1 MSRRSD
7 LLRSWFR
14 AGADRA
20 AERFGDLAPIAAV
33 RRIVREA
40 RNQQTEIDQK
50 ALTRAVA
57 HMSGVASASV
67 NVRADGIHVDASFVN
82 GVPLACKLAP
92 VASRFAP
99 RGAKELIFRVE
110 PRAALKH
117 RELRDVT
124 SAIAGLI
131 AHHLW
136 AVVLARHSVGDFGGA
151 IVDRDGTECL
161 RVDLR
166 TVPAVRTVMRQR
178 TGAMVLEV
186 LTLHDLRPQDGSLA
200 MQVKL
205 PSVF

>member
-7 LLRSWFR
+7 LFRSLFR

-20 AERFGDLAPIAAV
+20 AERLGELGPVAAV

-57 HMSGVASASV
+57 HLQGVSSASV
-67 NVRADGIHVDASFVN
+67 NVRPDGIHIDASFDREE
-82 GVPLACKLAP
+82 PLICKLTP

-99 RGAKELIFRVE
+99 RGAKELVFRVE
-110 PRAALKH
+110 PASALRH
-117 RELRDVT
+117 RELREVT
-124 SAIAGLI
+124 GAIAGLI

-136 AVVLARHSVGDFGGA
+136 AVVLARHTDSDFGGA
-151 IVDRDGTECL
+151 IVDRDGSECL

-166 TVPAVRTVMRQR
+166 TVPAVRAVAKQR
-178 TGAMVLEV
+178 TAAMVLEV
-186 LTLHDLRPQDGSLA
+186 LTLHDLTPTEGALE
-200 MQVKL
+200 MKVKF
-205 PSVF
+205 PRVF